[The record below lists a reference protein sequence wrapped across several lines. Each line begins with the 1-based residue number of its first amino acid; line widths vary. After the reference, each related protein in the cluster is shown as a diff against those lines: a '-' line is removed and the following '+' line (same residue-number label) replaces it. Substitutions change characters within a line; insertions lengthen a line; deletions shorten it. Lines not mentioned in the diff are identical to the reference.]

1 MHAEKHLYGSSK
13 SYKSVQRHRK
23 GVIHLCGTKLM
34 GLHLSNKVIGSHK
47 VLPLLKGCTRLS
59 H

>member
-47 VLPLLKGCTRLS
+47 VLPLL
-59 H
+59 